1 MRRSVKI
8 LDKLINIKNA
18 IVIMLKASKLYFV
31 LMIILSIMNS
41 LPSIINLF
49 IWKRILDLVYNFL
62 TTEEK
67 NYKLLI
73 FYILMHFVMAIFSEF
88 LSRINQYIRSIYSL
102 IVEKYITNETMDAI
116 DLMDLADL
124 ENYDIH
130 NTIEKAT
137 GESCDKMMALL
148 SKFMEFLEDVTSFV
162 GMSGILISFN
172 PLLYIMIF
180 LSVIPMGMYSQK
192 YFSKLFQLYDKRI
205 EKIRF
210 RNELKS
216 LICRSDVFK
225 EIKIFKNLKYIKD
238 IINKINND
246 IIDEDKHEKRK
257 LNIQG
262 ILSSMVELV
271 LTYALKGTVIILGV
285 VSKSSIGT
293 IDMNMESATSIQGT
307 TSNIV
312 MVAISMY
319 EDSLYLTSF
328 SKLLQY
334 KKQALLRKERSKET
348 SKFEF
353 DIESIEMVDV
363 WFKYSEDADYV
374 IKNMNHKFVIN
385 KSYAIVGYNGE
396 GKTTL
401 IKIIMGL
408 YKPQRGVV
416 LVNGRNIEEY
426 DMDAYFKKI
435 SVVFQ
440 DFVKYPLTVKENIAM
455 GNIELMDNKEE
466 VMSAARLGCADTFI
480 EQLPNKLEEKL
491 IRGWENSTDLSIGQW
506 QRIAIARAYMR
517 KSAVI
522 IFDEPSAA
530 LDAKTESKILN
541 EVTLAKEDRIGII
554 ITHRFLNIKKVDE
567 IVVVNGGRIEN
578 YGTHEQLLE
587 KSEVYAELYSAQK
600 EMI

>member
-1 MRRSVKI
+1 M
-8 LDKLINIKNA
+8 DKLINIKNA

-31 LMIILSIMNS
+31 IMIILSIMNS

-49 IWKRILDLVYNFL
+49 IWKKILDLVYNFL

-102 IVEKYITNETMDAI
+102 LVEKYITNETMDAI
-116 DLMDLADL
+116 DLMDLTDL

-172 PLLYIMIF
+172 PLLYIIIF

-192 YFSKLFQLYDKRI
+192 YFNKLFQLYDKRV

-225 EIKIFKNLKYIKD
+225 EIKIFKNLKYIKN

-334 KKQALLRKERSKET
+334 KKQALLRKERGKET
-348 SKFEF
+348 SIYEF
-353 DIESIEMVDV
+353 DIESIELVDV

-385 KSYAIVGYNGE
+385 RSYAIVGYNGE

-408 YKPQRGVV
+408 YKPQRGFV
-416 LVNGRNIEEY
+416 LVNGRNIDEY
-426 DMDAYFKKI
+426 DMDTYFMKI
-435 SVVFQ
+435 SAVFQ

-466 VMSAARLGCADTFI
+466 IMNAARLGCADTFI

-517 KSAVI
+517 KSTVI

-541 EVTLAKEDRIGII
+541 EVALAKEGRIGII

-567 IVVVNGGRIEN
+567 IVVINRGTIEN

-587 KSEVYAELYSAQK
+587 KNEVYAELYSAQK

>member
-1 MRRSVKI
+1 M
-8 LDKLINIKNA
+8 DKLINIKNA

-31 LMIILSIMNS
+31 IMIILSIMNS

-49 IWKRILDLVYNFL
+49 IWKKILDLVYNFL

-102 IVEKYITNETMDAI
+102 LVEKYITNETMDAI
-116 DLMDLADL
+116 DLMDLTDL

-172 PLLYIMIF
+172 PLLYIIIF

-192 YFSKLFQLYDKRI
+192 YFNKLFQLYDKRV

-225 EIKIFKNLKYIKD
+225 EIKIFKNLKYIKN

-246 IIDEDKHEKRK
+246 IINEDKHEKRK

-334 KKQALLRKERSKET
+334 KKQALLRKERGKET
-348 SKFEF
+348 SIYEF
-353 DIESIEMVDV
+353 DIESIELVDV

-385 KSYAIVGYNGE
+385 RSYAIVGYNGE

-408 YKPQRGVV
+408 YKPQRGFV
-416 LVNGRNIEEY
+416 LVNGRNIDEY
-426 DMDAYFKKI
+426 DMDTYFMKI
-435 SVVFQ
+435 SAVFQ

-466 VMSAARLGCADTFI
+466 IMNAARLGCADTFI

-517 KSAVI
+517 KSTVI

-541 EVTLAKEDRIGII
+541 EVALAKEGRIGII

-567 IVVVNGGRIEN
+567 IVVINRGTIEN

-587 KSEVYAELYSAQK
+587 KNEVYAELYSAQK

>member
-31 LMIILSIMNS
+31 IMIILSIMNS

-49 IWKRILDLVYNFL
+49 IWKKILDSVYVFL

-102 IVEKYITNETMDAI
+102 LVEKYITNETMDAI

-172 PLLYIMIF
+172 PLLYIIIF

-210 RNELKS
+210 RNELKN

-225 EIKIFKNLKYIKD
+225 EVKIFKNLKYIKN

-348 SKFEF
+348 SIFEF
-353 DIESIEMVDV
+353 DIESIELVDV

-416 LVNGRNIEEY
+416 LVNGRNIDEY
-426 DMDAYFKKI
+426 DMDTYFMKI
-435 SVVFQ
+435 SAVFQ

-466 VMSAARLGCADTFI
+466 IMNAARLGCADTFI
-480 EQLPNKLEEKL
+480 EQLPNRLEEKL

-517 KSAVI
+517 KSIVI

-541 EVTLAKEDRIGII
+541 EVALAKEGRIGII

-567 IVVVNGGRIEN
+567 IVVIHRGTIEN

-587 KSEVYAELYSAQK
+587 KNEVYAELYSAQK

>member
-1 MRRSVKI
+1 M
-8 LDKLINIKNA
+8 DKLINIKNA

-31 LMIILSIMNS
+31 LMIILSIMRS

-49 IWKRILDLVYNFL
+49 IWKRILDLVYQFL

-73 FYILMHFVMAIFSEF
+73 FYILMHFVMSIFSDF

-102 IVEKYITNETMDAI
+102 IVENYITNETMDAI

-124 ENYDIH
+124 ENYEIH

-148 SKFMEFLEDVTSFV
+148 SNFMEFLEDVTSFV

-172 PLLYIMIF
+172 PLLYIIIF
-180 LSVIPMGMYSQK
+180 FSVIPMGMYSQK
-192 YFSKLFQLYDKRI
+192 YFSKLFELYDKRI

-225 EIKIFKNLKYIKD
+225 EIKIFKNLKYIKNIINEINDD
-238 IINKINND
+238 IIK
-246 IIDEDKHEKRK
+246 EDKHEKRK

-262 ILSSMVELV
+262 IFSSMVELI
-271 LTYALKGTVIILGV
+271 LTYILKGTVIILGV
-285 VSKSSIGT
+285 ISKSSIGT
-293 IDMNMESATSIQGT
+293 IDMNMESAASIQGT

-334 KKQALLRKERSKET
+334 KKQALLRKRRSKDT
-348 SKFEF
+348 SIFEF
-353 DIESIEMVDV
+353 DIESVELVDV
-363 WFKYSEDADYV
+363 WFRYSEDADYV
-374 IKNMNHKFVIN
+374 IKNLNHKFVID

-408 YKPQRGVV
+408 YKPQKGVV
-416 LVNGRNIEEY
+416 LVNGRNIDEY
-426 DMDAYFKKI
+426 DMDAYYKKI
-435 SVVFQ
+435 SAVFQ

-455 GNIELMDNKEE
+455 SNIELMDNKEE
-466 VMSAARLGCADTFI
+466 VMNAARLGCADTFI
-480 EQLPNKLEEKL
+480 EQLPNKMEEKL
-491 IRGWENSTDLSIGQW
+491 IRGWANSTDLSIGQW
-506 QRIAIARAYMR
+506 QRIAVSRAYMR
-517 KSAVI
+517 EATVI

-541 EVTLAKEDRIGII
+541 EVALAKKGRIGII

-567 IVVVNGGRIEN
+567 IVVVNGGTIEN
-578 YGTHEQLLE
+578 YGTHEELL
-587 KSEVYAELYSAQK
+587 KRSEVYAELYSAQK

>member
-1 MRRSVKI
+1 M
-8 LDKLINIKNA
+8 DKLINIKNA

-31 LMIILSIMNS
+31 IMIILSIMNS

-49 IWKRILDLVYNFL
+49 IWKKILDLVYNFL

-102 IVEKYITNETMDAI
+102 LVEKYITNETMDAI
-116 DLMDLADL
+116 DLMDLTDL

-148 SKFMEFLEDVTSFV
+148 SKFMEFLEDITSFV

-172 PLLYIMIF
+172 PLLYIIIF

-192 YFSKLFQLYDKRI
+192 YFNKLFQLYDKRV

-225 EIKIFKNLKYIKD
+225 EIKIFKNLKYIKN

-334 KKQALLRKERSKET
+334 KKQALLRKERGKET
-348 SKFEF
+348 SIYEF
-353 DIESIEMVDV
+353 DIESIELVDV

-385 KSYAIVGYNGE
+385 RSYAIVGYNGE

-408 YKPQRGVV
+408 YKPQRGFV
-416 LVNGRNIEEY
+416 LVNGRNIDEY
-426 DMDAYFKKI
+426 DMDTYFMKI
-435 SVVFQ
+435 SAVFQ

-466 VMSAARLGCADTFI
+466 IMNAARLGCADTFI

-517 KSAVI
+517 KSTVI

-541 EVTLAKEDRIGII
+541 EVALAKEGRIGII

-567 IVVVNGGRIEN
+567 IVVINRGTIEN

-587 KSEVYAELYSAQK
+587 KNEVYAELYSAQK

>member
-1 MRRSVKI
+1 M
-8 LDKLINIKNA
+8 DKLINIKNA

-31 LMIILSIMNS
+31 IMIILSIMNS

-49 IWKRILDLVYNFL
+49 IWKKILDLVYNFL

-102 IVEKYITNETMDAI
+102 LVEKYITNETMDAI
-116 DLMDLADL
+116 DLMDLTDL

-172 PLLYIMIF
+172 PLLYIIIF

-192 YFSKLFQLYDKRI
+192 YFNKLFQLYDKRV

-225 EIKIFKNLKYIKD
+225 EIKIFKNLKYIKN

-348 SKFEF
+348 SIYEF
-353 DIESIEMVDV
+353 DIESIELVDV

-385 KSYAIVGYNGE
+385 RSYAIVGYNGE

-408 YKPQRGVV
+408 YKPQRGFV
-416 LVNGRNIEEY
+416 LVNGRNIDEY
-426 DMDAYFKKI
+426 DMDTYFMKI
-435 SVVFQ
+435 SAVFQ

-466 VMSAARLGCADTFI
+466 IMNAARLGCADTFI

-517 KSAVI
+517 KSTVI

-541 EVTLAKEDRIGII
+541 EVALAKEGRIGII

-567 IVVVNGGRIEN
+567 IVVINRGTIEN

-587 KSEVYAELYSAQK
+587 KNEVYAELYSAQK

>member
-1 MRRSVKI
+1 M
-8 LDKLINIKNA
+8 DKLVNIKNA
-18 IVIMLKASKLYFV
+18 IVILLKASKVYFI
-31 LMIILSIMNS
+31 LMLVFSIASS
-41 LPSIINLF
+41 LPSVINLF
-49 IWKRILDLVYNFL
+49 VWKRILDLIYLFL
-62 TTEEK
+62 TSEEK
-67 NYKLLI
+67 DYNLLI
-73 FYILMHFVMAIFSEF
+73 FYIFMHFVIVIFSSIF
-88 LSRINQYIRSIYSL
+88 SRMTQYVRSIYSL
-102 IVEKYITNETMDAI
+102 IVQKYISNEAMDAI
-116 DLMDLADL
+116 DLMELEDL

-137 GESCDKMMALL
+137 GESSDRMMALL
-148 SKFMEFLEDVTSFV
+148 SKFMELLQGVTSFI

-172 PLLYIMIF
+172 PLLYIIVF
-180 LSVIPMGMYSQK
+180 FSVIPMGIYSQK
-192 YFSKLFQLYDKRI
+192 YFSKLFQLYDKRT

-225 EIKIFKNLKYIKD
+225 EIKIFKNLQYIKNR
-238 IINKINND
+238 INEINDD
-246 IIDEDKHEKRK
+246 IIDEDRHEKKK

-262 ILSSMVELV
+262 IFSTMIELI
-271 LTYALKGTVIILGV
+271 LTYTLKGAVIILGV
-285 VSKSSIGT
+285 ISKYSIGT
-293 IDMNMESATSIQGT
+293 INMNMESATSIQST
-307 TSNIV
+307 TANIV
-312 MVAISMY
+312 MIAISIY

-334 KKQALLRKERSKET
+334 KKQALSKIERNKET
-348 SKFEF
+348 SIYEFELET
-353 DIESIEMVDV
+353 IELVDV
-363 WFKYSEDADYV
+363 WFKYSGNAEYV
-374 IKNMNHKFVIN
+374 IKNLSHRFTIN

-408 YKPQRGVV
+408 YKPQKGSV
-416 LVNGRNIEEY
+416 LINGKNIDEY
-426 DMDAYFKKI
+426 DMDTYYRKI
-435 SVVFQ
+435 SAVFQ

-455 GNIELMDNKEE
+455 GNINIMNNEEE
-466 VMSAARLGCADTFI
+466 VLSAAKQSCADVFI

-491 IRGWENSTDLSIGQW
+491 IRGWANSTDLSIGQW
-506 QRIAIARAYMR
+506 QRIAIARAYVRGATM
-517 KSAVI
+517 I

-541 EVTLAKEDRIGII
+541 EVALAKEGKIGII

-567 IVVVNGGRIEN
+567 IIVLNRGNIES

-587 KSEVYAELYSAQK
+587 KSQVYAELYNSQK

>member
-1 MRRSVKI
+1 M
-8 LDKLINIKNA
+8 DKLINIKNA
-18 IVIMLKASKLYFV
+18 IVIMLKASRLYFV
-31 LMIILSIMNS
+31 LMIILSIMRS

-49 IWKRILDLVYNFL
+49 IWKRILDVVYQFL

-67 NYKLLI
+67 NYTLLI
-73 FYILMHFVMAIFSEF
+73 FYICMHFVMAVFSEF
-88 LSRINQYIRSIYSL
+88 LSRITQYIRSIYSL
-102 IVEKYITNETMDAI
+102 IIEKYITNETMDAI

-124 ENYDIH
+124 ENYEIH

-137 GESCDKMMALL
+137 SESCDKMMALL
-148 SKFMEFLEDVTSFV
+148 SKFMELLEEVTSFV

-172 PLLYIMIF
+172 PLLYIIIF
-180 LSVIPMGMYSQK
+180 FSVIPMGMYSQK
-192 YFSKLFQLYDKRI
+192 YFSKLFQLYDQRI

-216 LICRSDVFK
+216 LVCRSDVFK
-225 EIKIFKNLKYIKD
+225 EIKIFKNLKYIKNL
-238 IINKINND
+238 INEINDD

-271 LTYALKGTVIILGV
+271 LTYILKGTVIVLGV

-334 KKQALLRKERSKET
+334 KKQALLRKGRSKET
-348 SKFEF
+348 SILEF
-353 DIESIEMVDV
+353 DIESVELVDV
-363 WFKYSEDADYV
+363 WFRYSEDADYV

-408 YKPQRGVV
+408 YKPQKGIV
-416 LVNGRNIEEY
+416 LINGKNIDEY
-426 DMDAYFKKI
+426 DMDAYYKKI
-435 SVVFQ
+435 SAVFQ

-455 GNIELMDNKEE
+455 SNIEHMDNKEE
-466 VMSAARLGCADTFI
+466 IMNAARLGCADAFI

-517 KSAVI
+517 ESTMI

-530 LDAKTESKILN
+530 LDAKTESRILN
-541 EVTLAKEDRIGII
+541 EVVLAKEGRIGIF

-567 IVVVNGGRIEN
+567 IVVINGGTIEN
-578 YGTHEQLLE
+578 YGTHEQLLD
-587 KSEVYAELYSAQK
+587 KSEVYSELYTAQK